1 MNLLKNL
8 NGEKCRA
15 ITKYKCHQMS
25 YFVSIS
31 SKNKR
36 QKGWIVLQN
45 QKGMIPKINQNQFCK
60 KIAKMCFK
68 IDVKFTLF
76 LMLCVPVLCTTL
88 VYHPKRR
95 VSGIKKP
102 FVSKGLFQK
111 WCGKPESN
119 RHEENPQQILSLLR
133 LPVPPYPQHTKHKC
147 FRINIILKKNKM

>member
-45 QKGMIPKINQNQFCK
+45 QKGMIPKINQNQLCK
-60 KIAKMCFK
+60 NMEKKCSK

-76 LMLCVPVLCTTL
+76 LMLGVTVRCYTPVLHLKTSD
-88 VYHPKRR
+88 
-95 VSGIKKP
+95 SGIKKP

-119 RHEENPQQILSLLR
+119 RHGSKSQQILSLLR
-133 LPVPPYPQHTKHKC
+133 LPVPPYPHNKSD
-147 FRINIILKKNKM
+147 RIPDIITHFLKK